1 MHKLQGLKLQ
11 PTGFQYNWKLSV
23 GNKILSFGRSDHTK
37 PNLLR
42 TQTLYPPIKNTEF
55 QTQLPI
61 CLYLIVFHLETLL
74 GNEFRIKHL

>member
-23 GNKILSFGRSDHTK
+23 GNKILSFGRSDHAK

-42 TQTLYPPIKNTEF
+42 TQTLYPSIK
-55 QTQLPI
+55 
-61 CLYLIVFHLETLL
+61 
-74 GNEFRIKHL
+74 KH

>member
-42 TQTLYPPIKNTEF
+42 TQTLYPPIK
-55 QTQLPI
+55 
-61 CLYLIVFHLETLL
+61 
-74 GNEFRIKHL
+74 KH

>member
-61 CLYLIVFHLETLL
+61 
-74 GNEFRIKHL
+74 